1 MKICGICG
9 RTISSSIH
17 DIHVNNRVRRS
28 LPQIALMHTDVG
40 ARRMLIT
47 DLSDYSDFLKY
58 LKGAASVKS
67 DESVI

>member
-17 DIHVNNRVRRS
+17 DIYVNNRVRRS

-47 DLSDYSDFLKY
+47 DLSDYSDVRIYQWRSFSK
-58 LKGAASVKS
+58 
-67 DESVI
+67 IR